1 MGKDGSVKIAHISI
15 LPAYSPGVFKKLEV
29 KAKAARD
36 AKLDIDFYLLNPV
49 EEKRV
54 DNLIL
59 IKQTYSFVP
68 FAFLRA
74 IVFRLLKLRSLEK
87 KIDLENYDYIVLR
100 YPLVDGIGT
109 QKFIRKHGHKIITE
123 HHTDE
128 VSELYSLGRIVDLF
142 RAKLEER
149 YASAFLR
156 QIKGLIGVTQEIC
169 DLELQKS
176 GPKPY
181 KMIPNG
187 IDVES
192 VAFTKFTPFDGTK
205 LNIVFIASEFV
216 SWQGLES
223 LLEGLGRYKGSVSI
237 ELNLIGMLTE
247 KQIALLEKYRK
258 ENITIYEKGKQF
270 GEALDGHLRQAHVA
284 ISSLALYKK
293 NMKEACP
300 LKSREYIA
308 RGLPFVY
315 AYDDNDLE
323 GDEDFAL
330 KLMPKA
336 LINIEEIICFAQ
348 VCSNTVKLSENMRE
362 FAQEKLDWKVKLRQ
376 MIDFIEDLA

>member
-1 MGKDGSVKIAHISI
+1 MKIAHISI

-49 EEKRV
+49 EEKKV
-54 DNLIL
+54 HNLIL
-59 IKQTYSFVP
+59 FKQAFSFLP
-68 FAFLRA
+68 FAFIQTIA
-74 IVFRLLKLRSLEK
+74 FRLMKLQVLQK
-87 KIDLENYDYIVLR
+87 KVDLDSYDYIVLR

-109 QKFIRKHGHKIITE
+109 QKFIRKYGYKIITE

-128 VSELYSLGRIVDLF
+128 VSELYSVGRLVDLI
-142 RAKLEER
+142 RAKIEEK
-149 YASAFLR
+149 YASSFLSEVR
-156 QIKGLIGVTQEIC
+156 GIIGVTEEIC
-169 DLELQKS
+169 ELELRKS
-176 GPKPY
+176 GIKPY
-181 KMIPNG
+181 QMIPNG

-192 VAFTKFTPFDGTK
+192 VPFTGHASFDGAT
-205 LNIVFIASEFV
+205 LNIVFVASEFV
-216 SWQGLES
+216 PWQGLES
-223 LLEGLGRYKGSVSI
+223 LLEGLDDYIGPVTI
-237 ELNLIGMLTE
+237 QLNLIGALTE
-247 KQIALLEKYRK
+247 KQIILCEKYEK
-258 ENITIYEKGKQF
+258 PNIIIHRRGKQF
-270 GEALDGHLRQAHVA
+270 GNDLDSYLRQAHVA

-330 KLMPKA
+330 KLMPNTP
-336 LINIEEIICFAQ
+336 IDIEEIIYFVQ
-348 VCSNTVKLSENMRE
+348 VCSNRVRLSENMRE

-376 MIDFIEDLA
+376 MFDFIEDLV